1 VGERQAKVRPEFG
14 MWYPELSA
22 ESGYPA
28 TWVREAMLV
37 ELCHGQ
43 SGSEPQGPMLGYEHL
58 EFRDGQGERGSG
70 QRSRQKDPPASSRRL
85 EHLPDPERPPHA

>member
-1 VGERQAKVRPEFG
+1 VVERQAKVRPEFG
-14 MWYPELSA
+14 IWYSELSA

-43 SGSEPQGPMLGYEHL
+43 PGPEPQGCMLGYERL

-70 QRSRQKDPPASSRRL
+70 QRSRQKDLSASSRRL
-85 EHLPDPERPPHA
+85 EHLPDSERQPHA

>member
-1 VGERQAKVRPEFG
+1 VGGWQAKVRPEFG
-14 MWYPELSA
+14 MWCPELSA

-37 ELCHGQ
+37 EVCRGQ
-43 SGSEPQGPMLGYEHL
+43 PGSEPQGRMLGYEHL

-70 QRSRQKDPPASSRRL
+70 QRSRQKDLTASRRL
-85 EHLPDPERPPHA
+85 EHLPDSERQPHA

>member
-1 VGERQAKVRPEFG
+1 MGERQAKVRPEFG
-14 MWYPELSA
+14 MWHPELSA

-28 TWVREAMLV
+28 MWVREAVLV
-37 ELCHGQ
+37 ELYHGQ
-43 SGSEPQGPMLGYEHL
+43 PRSESPGRMLGYKHL
-58 EFRDGQGERGSG
+58 EFRDGQGVRGSG